1 MPDMN
6 MPTTSSMPMA
16 DDKRTVMREVP
27 MTNAERM
34 YALDEAWNAR
44 DWDTFDYFHDQDE
57 SIVYWPDRQASPT
70 HGGPD
75 HREESIAFCRA
86 FPDNKV
92 HHPYHLL
99 FGEGD
104 LTSFV
109 THFTGTFTEPL
120 EMPDGTVIQ
129 PTGKSFDVLFSTAAR
144 WRNGKVVEEYLF
156 YDSGTFLRQVG
167 LA

>member
-6 MPTTSSMPMA
+6 MPETNA
-16 DDKRTVMREVP
+16 KRTVMRQMP

-44 DWDTFDYFHDQDE
+44 DWDTFDSFHDQQATV
-57 SIVYWPDRQASPT
+57 VYWPGRQDTPT

-75 HREESIAFCRA
+75 HRDESIRFCRA

-92 HHPYHLL
+92 HHPYYIL
-99 FGEGD
+99 FGED
-104 LTSFV
+104 EFTCFV
-109 THFTGTFTEPL
+109 THFTGTFTAPL
-120 EMPDGTVIQ
+120 EMPDGTVVQ
-129 PTGKSFDVLFSTAAR
+129 PTGKPFDLLYSTAAR
-144 WRNGKVVEEYLF
+144 WRDGKIIEEYLF
-156 YDSGTFLRQVG
+156 YDNGAFLSQVG